1 MRKTKIVTTFLT
13 NSDKI
18 LLLKRSQK
26 VKSMKN
32 LWAGISG
39 IIEGN
44 EQPLERA
51 KIEVYE
57 EVGIKESNIELIK
70 EGKIV
75 LIVTHDPILAL
86 SASKRLIIQEG
97 GIVKILETTK
107 KEKEIAHYLDCIE
120 NSNLKI
126 REKIRSGLHVEYVRL
141 NCREVE

>member
-1 MRKTKIVTTFLT
+1 MHKTKIVTTFLT

-44 EQPLERA
+44 EEPVKRA

-57 EVGIKESNIELIK
+57 EVGIDESKIKLIK
-70 EGKIV
+70 EGDVI
-75 LIVTHDPILAL
+75 LIESPQYENHQWEVYPFLFSCDN
-86 SASKRLIIQEG
+86 RE
-97 GIVKILETTK
+97 VKLNW
-107 KEKEIAHYLDCIE
+107 E
-120 NSNLKI
+120 NSDSKWISVNELNDFTTVPSLDKV
-126 REKIRSGLHVEYVRL
+126 LTRL
-141 NCREVE
+141 F

>member
-70 EGKIV
+70 EGKII
-75 LIVTHDPILAL
+75 LIESPQYENHQWEVYPFLFSCNNI
-86 SASKRLIIQEG
+86 
-97 GIVKILETTK
+97 
-107 KEKEIAHYLDCIE
+107 EIKLNWE
-120 NSNLKI
+120 NSESKWIDVDKLNEFKTVPSLD
-126 REKIRSGLHVEYVRL
+126 RVLTRL
-141 NCREVE
+141 F

>member
-70 EGKIV
+70 EGKII
-75 LIVTHDPILAL
+75 LIESPQYENHQWEVYPFLF
-86 SASKRLIIQEG
+86 SCSN
-97 GIVKILETTK
+97 
-107 KEKEIAHYLDCIE
+107 KEIKLNWE
-120 NSNLKI
+120 NSDSRWISINELNNFTTVPSLD
-126 REKIRSGLHVEYVRL
+126 RVLARL
-141 NCREVE
+141 F